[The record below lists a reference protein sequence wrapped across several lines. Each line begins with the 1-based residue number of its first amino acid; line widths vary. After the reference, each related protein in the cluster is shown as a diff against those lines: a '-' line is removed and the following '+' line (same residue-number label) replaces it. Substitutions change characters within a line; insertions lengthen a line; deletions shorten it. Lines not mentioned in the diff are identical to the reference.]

1 MPLHLHVVEDVG
13 NLAVRANHKC
23 GACDSLHFSAIHV
36 FFFDHAKGFADLLIS
51 IGQQGV
57 GQVIFVLE
65 FLLGL
70 RQVGR
75 DPKDDR
81 AGFLQILVCVTEL
94 GRLDG
99 SPGCVGF
106 GKEKQDHAFASKI
119 LQRHIFA
126 VLVRQ
131 RKVWGLIIDIHEGF
145 SVSFTVIPDGG
156 HRRHAG
162 RLGLDIWPNRSASV
176 YSS

>member
-1 MPLHLHVVEDVG
+1 MPIRLHVVKDVG
-13 NLAVRANHKC
+13 NLAIRADHKC
-23 GACDSLHFSAIHV
+23 GSCDSFHFSAIHI

-70 RQVGR
+70 RRVGR

-81 AGFLQILVCVTEL
+81 AGFLQILVCVTEP
-94 GRLDG
+94 GRLN
-99 SPGCVGF
+99 SSAGCIGF
-106 GKEKQDHAFASKI
+106 GKEKQNDCFTAKI
-119 LQRHIFA
+119 LQRDIFT

-131 RKVWGLIIDIHEGF
+131 RKVRGFIIDIHEGF
-145 SVSFTVIPDGG
+145 SVSFTLIPYSG
-156 HRRHAG
+156 HRRHFG
-162 RLGLDIWPNRSASV
+162 RSGLNVRPNCACSV
-176 YSS
+176 YPS